1 MANII
6 QDFFKNLDYHE
17 TLPLEDV
24 RLGLEEALQDQM
36 ELIPL
41 MERHHDYIQQSISVL
56 LEKDSTEVDKQDH
69 LFRFFRLVEMHGRAE
84 EEVLYTALQHN
95 DDREARL
102 DGFAAQDEHDIVFR
116 IERELYEMG
125 YRDNWNEEI
134 EAKAK
139 VVATLVRNHIKEEEQ
154 EVFPLAEKVLTVSHL
169 ELMCFSY
176 IDKCR
181 VYLANSANTSVS
193 NPVIR
198 PQPIG
203 SDYPH

>member
-6 QDFFKNLDYHE
+6 QDFFKNLAYHE
-17 TLPLEDV
+17 TLPLDDV
-24 RLGLEEALQDQM
+24 RLGLDEALQDQM
-36 ELIPL
+36 EFIPL
-41 MERHHDYIQQSISVL
+41 MEKHHDYIQQSISIL
-56 LEKDSTEVDKQDH
+56 LEKDSSEIDKQNH

-95 DDREARL
+95 DDRAIRL
-102 DGFAAQDEHDIVFR
+102 HGFAALDEHDVVFR
-116 IERELYEMG
+116 LERELCEMG

-139 VVATLVRNHIKEEEQ
+139 VVATLVRNHIKSEEQ
-154 EVFPLAEKVLTVSHL
+154 EIFSLVEKMFSTSQL

-176 IDKCR
+176 IDKCKI
-181 VYLANSANTSVS
+181 YLDHSANTSIS

-198 PQPIG
+198 PQTP
-203 SDYPH
+203 SADYRH